1 MEIDNSAEMFQVK
14 MEFRHHH
21 NPPTKEFKK
30 QLKAVTVKEKKTKDK
45 LCKQFQWYDGEK
57 VFKVCQN

>member
-45 LCKQFQWYDGEK
+45 LCK
-57 VFKVCQN
+57 